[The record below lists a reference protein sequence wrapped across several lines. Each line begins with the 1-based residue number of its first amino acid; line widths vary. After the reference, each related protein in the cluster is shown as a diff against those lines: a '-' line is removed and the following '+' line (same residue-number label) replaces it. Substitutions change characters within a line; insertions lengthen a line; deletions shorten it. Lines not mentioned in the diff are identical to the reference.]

1 MVDAPDSDALR
12 ADLIVRVSSMPLMN
26 GSGTWSTL
34 KRWCGKYLPY
44 LLRKAAEA
52 ELGMVGRCALQIQ
65 YDKVVK

>member
-1 MVDAPDSDALR
+1 
-12 ADLIVRVSSMPLMN
+12 MPLMN

-52 ELGMVGRCALQIQ
+52 ELGMAWPLRVTT
-65 YDKVVK
+65 K